1 MRKRMGIYTSFLW
14 VQCRALALATC
25 HSATCACNTLIFGG
39 LLPGDHMASTPSR
52 SHSENA
58 MISVLPEIILC
69 RSRLSEERIGSP
81 SFRDGVA
88 LPTGCCVR
96 YESEQIQNRSLPPDP
111 PPSATTRHFLPSF
124 APLPENGD
132 TLGFLE
138 EVSGSSPPPG
148 PSAVNAAAAA
158 LAGSSFSS

>member
-52 SHSENA
+52 SHSENT

-69 RSRLSEERIGSP
+69 RSRLSEERIGPP

-88 LPTGCCVR
+88 LPRVLHL
-96 YESEQIQNRSLPPDP
+96 SPP

>member
-52 SHSENA
+52 SHSENT

-111 PPSATTRHFLPSF
+111 PPTILPDAHIGTTRYHPTRSGRQ
-124 APLPENGD
+124 APTFRQSLRGARGI
-132 TLGFLE
+132 L
-138 EVSGSSPPPG
+138 
-148 PSAVNAAAAA
+148 
-158 LAGSSFSS
+158 